1 MKRRWRAGARM
12 DLIFSNIVMPGTID
26 GDGLATDVRTLYPD
40 LQVVLR
46 SATAMRADSASG
58 FANSGDAGSRSHP
71 RDCQA
76 RRAKQSRLNILATS
90 DARMACETVTVLPA
104 LLEGRRHTMRQQ
116 GFEKDFPLPRD
127 RILLKR

>member
-1 MKRRWRAGARM
+1 VSPGKTPLADGARM
-12 DLIFSNIVMPGTID
+12 DLIFGDIVMPGTID
-26 GDGLATDVRTLYPD
+26 GVGLATEVRTLHPD

-76 RRAKQSRLNILATS
+76 TS
-90 DARMACETVTVLPA
+90 CWAIAAEHSGD
-104 LLEGRRHTMRQQ
+104 
-116 GFEKDFPLPRD
+116 
-127 RILLKR
+127 KRC